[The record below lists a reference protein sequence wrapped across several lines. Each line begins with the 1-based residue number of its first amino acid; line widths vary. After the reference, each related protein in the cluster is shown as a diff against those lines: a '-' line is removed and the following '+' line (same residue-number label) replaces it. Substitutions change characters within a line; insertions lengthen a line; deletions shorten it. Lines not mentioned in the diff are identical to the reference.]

1 MLVNWLAVE
10 TPAYFENIFSV
21 PHSVPHDR
29 LLFYGV
35 NGQFIVSL
43 ARVTA
48 ASDENGQGIRD
59 MTIIRPPRRLS
70 PLKRPNGPGT
80 ATTR

>member
-1 MLVNWLAVE
+1 MLVDWLAVE
-10 TPAYFENIFSV
+10 TLAYLENTFSV
-21 PHSVPHDR
+21 HHSVAHDR

-48 ASDENGQGIRD
+48 ANDENGQGIRD
-59 MTIIRPPRRLS
+59 MTIIRPP
-70 PLKRPNGPGT
+70 GD
-80 ATTR
+80 